1 MLGNT
6 VHSCLIAVRQSVA
19 IALVQLAK
27 HQTGEDGERA
37 YGDEGVLKRQLGVL
51 VGERIALLVKAQNQ
65 RTQGNAKTHGQLLV
79 DRHQAVAT
87 GVLVGAQIGEGDRV
101 HGGELDGVTAAQ
113 YEEMQ
118 HQQPF
123 RAVWPMQGD
132 ADHQHAHQNGVGEQ
146 NIAVAKGLQQL
157 LHQRFGQHRRQ
168 SHGRNHPARFTG

>member
-1 MLGNT
+1 M
-6 VHSCLIAVRQSVA
+6 RQGIA

-27 HQTGEDGERA
+27 HQAGEDGERA

-51 VGERIALLVKAQNQ
+51 MGERIALLVKTQNQ

-87 GVLVGAQIGEGDRV
+87 GVLVGAQIGEGNRV
-101 HGGELDGVTAAQ
+101 HRGELDGVTAAQ

-123 RAVWPMQGD
+123 RAVWPMQGY
-132 ADHQHAHQNGVGEQ
+132 ANHQHAD
-146 NIAVAKGLQQL
+146 
-157 LHQRFGQHRRQ
+157 
-168 SHGRNHPARFTG
+168 

>member
-27 HQTGEDGERA
+27 HQAGEDGERA

-51 VGERIALLVKAQNQ
+51 MGERIALLVKAQNQ

-123 RAVWPMQGD
+123 RAVWPMQGY
-132 ADHQHAHQNGVGEQ
+132 ANHQHAD
-146 NIAVAKGLQQL
+146 
-157 LHQRFGQHRRQ
+157 
-168 SHGRNHPARFTG
+168 